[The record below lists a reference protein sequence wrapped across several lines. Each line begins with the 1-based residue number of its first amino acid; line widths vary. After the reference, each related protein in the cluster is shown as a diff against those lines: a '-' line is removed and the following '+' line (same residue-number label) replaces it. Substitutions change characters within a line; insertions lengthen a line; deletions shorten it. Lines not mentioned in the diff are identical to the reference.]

1 MIKIKSTKTF
11 INEDAG
17 VIVFKIYDA
26 LGREFIGKSK
36 CSKEDKFDKDF
47 GEKLAYL
54 RAKRKFAQ
62 HYAKVERRLLN
73 TATETYERVK
83 EKLDKNITKYNVMD
97 ENISKTILKMLSD

>member
-54 RAKRKFAQ
+54 IFNG
-62 HYAKVERRLLN
+62 Y
-73 TATETYERVK
+73 
-83 EKLDKNITKYNVMD
+83 DKDDYLIF
-97 ENISKTILKMLSD
+97 S